1 MSATTI
7 TATTPVITGPSVQQ
21 TPRVPMSRLV
31 RVELRKLSDTRAGFW
46 LLAGIGLITAAVLAI
61 LMFAADPVELT
72 YANFVNATVAPQ
84 ALLLPVLGIL
94 AVTSEWGQRTALVT
108 FTLEPHRGRIVVA
121 KLAATMALCV
131 AAVVVALGLAAL
143 ANVVGVAAFDGAG
156 GWAFGAEGTRD
167 IFVNQLVSM
176 LQGLAFG
183 MAIMN
188 SAGAIVAY
196 FGSITV
202 WGILTNSMQWFA
214 DIGTWVDLNTTS
226 VPLFTHQM
234 DGDAWARLG
243 VSVAIWV
250 LLPLVLGVVRLL
262 RREVKSA

>member
-1 MSATTI
+1 MS
-7 TATTPVITGPSVQQ
+7 TATQHTSFSPALTPDPSV
-21 TPRVPMSRLV
+21 TAVPFSRLL
-31 RVELRKLSDTRAGFW
+31 RVELRKLMDTRAGFW
-46 LLAGIGLITAAVLAI
+46 LLAGIGLVTAAVLAI
-61 LMFAADPVELT
+61 LMVASDPAELT
-72 YANFVNATVAPQ
+72 YANFVSATVAPQ

-108 FTLEPHRGRIVVA
+108 FTLEPHRGRVVVA
-121 KLAATMALCV
+121 KLVATMVMCA

-143 ANVVGVAAFDGAG
+143 ANVVGAAALDGGG

-167 IFVNQLVSM
+167 IFVNQHISM
-176 LQGLAFG
+176 LMGVAFG

-196 FGSITV
+196 FGSITA
-202 WGILTNSMQWFA
+202 WTILTSTVQWFA
-214 DIGTWVDLNTTS
+214 DIGTWIDLNTTS
-226 VPLFTHQM
+226 VPLFTHEM

-250 LLPLVLGVVRLL
+250 LLPLALGVFRLL
-262 RREVKSA
+262 RREIKSA

>member
-1 MSATTI
+1 MS
-7 TATTPVITGPSVQQ
+7 TATLTTANPVPRPSSVSE

-31 RVELRKLSDTRAGFW
+31 RVELRKLWDTRAGFW
-46 LLAGIGLITAAVLAI
+46 LLAGIGLITAAVLTI
-61 LMFAADPVELT
+61 LMFAASAGELT
-72 YANFVNATVAPQ
+72 YTNFVSATVAPQ

-121 KLAATMALCV
+121 KLVATMAMCA

-143 ANVVGVAAFDGAG
+143 ANVVGAAALGGDG

-176 LQGLAFG
+176 LMGVAFG
-183 MAIMN
+183 MVIMN
-188 SAGAIVAY
+188 SAGAIVTY
-196 FGSITV
+196 FGSITA
-202 WGILTNSMQWFA
+202 WGILTNTTQWFA

-226 VPLFTHQM
+226 VPLFTHEM
-234 DGDAWARLG
+234 DGDAWTRLS

-250 LLPLVLGVVRLL
+250 LLPLVLGLVRLL